1 MRRILACLVLLAL
14 LLCGCGKAKEPPER
28 AAEEESGFGVD
39 AKTGTWI
46 GHGGCYTL
54 TPAEYPKN
62 CQQSFLYKGERC
74 CVVLP
79 ALAENA
85 LLLGDRGI
93 LRTKEMIS
101 WADAGEDGIW
111 AALESRNED
120 GSVTETMVCLDE
132 NGAER
137 GRLTLHF
144 PADSFPLRFAVTAEG
159 FCFHCSDALRLFDR
173 DGNAQGVIPHP
184 EWSGTLLKGSSG
196 VLYYVEQGDRGGGS
210 VSRVET
216 QTAALTPLFDYA
228 TGYLCAGD
236 ETSPLLLM
244 KADGIYHLDENGETA
259 PLVIWAECGLAL
271 SGVMSV
277 EAEADGSYL
286 VRGVSFEPMRLTPA
300 QPGEL
305 KPRTRLKL
313 AMLGSYGSLAA
324 EVAGFNARSADIC
337 VELVDLTE
345 GGLTDA
351 EALTRLSTQLIA
363 GEGPDMLAFRNGAL
377 SPFPYLRK
385 GMLRDLEQ
393 DVEADPDI
401 DLDDIWTAG
410 PIRRD
415 CGGLY
420 LLAADFSIETRL
432 GLRETFGDTDGWS
445 FDAYLA
451 LARATPPDRMV
462 MYNLTREYFFREAVS
477 RYLRGAMD
485 WQAGTCDFEGPDFI
499 RLLEACRDMRE
510 TPEDPNNMVFGSNLM
525 ADGFM
530 ATELVL
536 LNRVTDLA
544 RSARRV
550 GKPISVIGFPTPDGS
565 CGTDM
570 GISPVGVLAT
580 TKHPEA
586 CWAFLKDWLL
596 HPSAIPAYDPLLR
609 EDFLDAKSDAPRVEE
624 GFFDTRLTPP
634 LTDAEEQSF
643 YHLLGA
649 IEHTTL
655 CDETAMGIIRE
666 EGAAFFAGQ
675 RSAEETARLIES
687 RLSLYISEQT

>member
-1 MRRILACLVLLAL
+1 MRRTLAWLMLLAL
-14 LLCGCGKAKEPPER
+14 LLCGCGKSKA
-28 AAEEESGFGVD
+28 AAEREEETESGFGVD
-39 AKTGTWI
+39 AKTGAWI
-46 GHGGCYTL
+46 GQGGCYTL
-54 TPAEYPKN
+54 APADYPKN

-85 LLLGDRGI
+85 LLLGDREI
-93 LRTKEMIS
+93 LRTEDMIS

-111 AALESRNED
+111 VALEDRNEN
-120 GSVTETMVCLDE
+120 GSVTETMVRLDE

-137 GRLTLHF
+137 ERLALHF
-144 PADSFPLRFAVTAEG
+144 PTDSFPMRFAVKAAG
-159 FCFHCSDALRLFDR
+159 FCFQCSDALRLFDW
-173 DGNAQGVIPHP
+173 DGNEQGKISHP
-184 EWSGTLLKGSSG
+184 EWSGTLLKGSTG
-196 VLYYVEQGDRGGGS
+196 ALYYVEQEDRGGGS

-216 QTAALTPLFDYA
+216 QTAALTPLFDYP

-244 KADGIYHLDENGETA
+244 QSDGIYRLDENGETA

-277 EAEADGSYL
+277 EAEADGCYL

-300 QPGEL
+300 QPGEI

-313 AMLGSYGSLAA
+313 AMMGSYGSLATA
-324 EVAGFNARSADIC
+324 VAGFNARSADIC

-410 PIRRD
+410 AIWRD

-477 RYLRGAMD
+477 RYLRQTMD
-485 WQAGTCDFEGPDFI
+485 WRAGTCDFESPDFI

-530 ATELVL
+530 ATELVM

-544 RSARRV
+544 RSTRRV

-570 GISPVGVLAT
+570 GMNPVGVLT
-580 TKHPEA
+580 ITKHPAA

-609 EDFLDAKSDAPRVEE
+609 EDFLEAKSDTPKVEE
-624 GFFDTRLTPP
+624 GFFDTSLTPP
-634 LTDAEEQSF
+634 LTDAEEQIF
-643 YHLLGA
+643 YHLLEA

-666 EGAAFFAGQ
+666 EAAGFFAGQ
-675 RSAEETARLIES
+675 RGAEETARLIQS
-687 RLSLYISEQT
+687 RMSLYISEQT

>member
-1 MRRILACLVLLAL
+1 MKRNLAWLVLLAL

-28 AAEEESGFGVD
+28 AAEAESGFGVD
-39 AKTGTWI
+39 AKTGAWI
-46 GHGGCYTL
+46 GQGGCYTL
-54 TPAEYPKN
+54 APADYPKN
-62 CQQSFLYKGERC
+62 CQQSFPYKGERC

-79 ALAENA
+79 ILGENA
-85 LLLGDRGI
+85 LLLGDREI

-111 AALESRNED
+111 VALEDRNEN
-120 GSVTETMVCLDE
+120 GSVTETMVRLDE

-137 GRLTLHF
+137 ERLALHF
-144 PADSFPLRFAVTAEG
+144 PTDSFPMRFAVKAAG
-159 FCFHCSDALRLFDR
+159 FCFQCSDALRLFDW
-173 DGNAQGVIPHP
+173 DGNEQGKISHP
-184 EWSGTLLKGSSG
+184 EWSGTLLKGSTG
-196 VLYYVEQGDRGGGS
+196 ALYYVEQEDRGGGS

-216 QTAALTPLFDYA
+216 QTAALTPLFDYP

-236 ETSPLLLM
+236 EISPLLLM
-244 KADGIYHLDENGETA
+244 QSDGIYRLDENGETA

-277 EAEADGSYL
+277 EAEADGCYL

-300 QPGEL
+300 QPGEI

-313 AMLGSYGSLAA
+313 AMMGSYGSLATA
-324 EVAGFNARSADIC
+324 VAGFNARSADIC

-351 EALTRLSTQLIA
+351 EALTRLSTQLVA

-393 DVEADPDI
+393 DVKADPEI

-420 LLAADFSIETRL
+420 LLAADFSVETRL
-432 GLRETFGDTDGWS
+432 GLKETFGDADGWS
-445 FDAYLA
+445 FDAYLT
-451 LARATPPDRMV
+451 LARATPSDRMV

-477 RYLRGAMD
+477 RYLRGAVD
-485 WQAGTCDFEGPDFI
+485 WQAGSCNFDSPDFI

-530 ATELVL
+530 ATELVM

-544 RSARRV
+544 RSTRRV

-570 GISPVGVLAT
+570 GMNPVGVLTT
-580 TKHPEA
+580 TKHPAA
-586 CWAFLKDWLL
+586 CWAFLKDRLL

-609 EDFLDAKSDAPRVEE
+609 EDFLDAKSDTPKVEE
-624 GFFDTRLTPP
+624 GFFDTSLTPP

-666 EGAAFFAGQ
+666 EAAGFFAGQ
-675 RSAEETARLIES
+675 RGAEETARLIQS
-687 RLSLYISEQT
+687 RMSLYISEQT

>member
-1 MRRILACLVLLAL
+1 MKRNLAWLVLLAL

-28 AAEEESGFGVD
+28 AAEAESGFGVD
-39 AKTGTWI
+39 AKTGAWI
-46 GHGGCYTL
+46 GQGGCYTL
-54 TPAEYPKN
+54 APADYPKN

-85 LLLGDRGI
+85 LLLGDREI
-93 LRTKEMIS
+93 LRTQEMIS

-111 AALESRNED
+111 VALEDRNEN
-120 GSVTETMVCLDE
+120 GSVTETMICLDE
-132 NGAER
+132 NGGER
-137 GRLTLHF
+137 GRLALHF
-144 PADSFPLRFAVTAEG
+144 PTDSFPMRFAVKAAG
-159 FCFHCSDALRLFDR
+159 FCFQCSDALRFFDR
-173 DGNAQGVIPHP
+173 DGNEQGMISHP
-184 EWSGTLLKGSSG
+184 EWSGTLLKGSTG
-196 VLYYVEQGDRGGGS
+196 ALYYVEQEDRGGGS

-216 QTAALTPLFDYA
+216 QTAALTPLFDYP
-228 TGYLCAGD
+228 TGYLCVGD

-244 KADGIYHLDENGETA
+244 QSDGIYRLDENGETA

-300 QPGEL
+300 QPGEI

-313 AMLGSYGSLAA
+313 AMLGSYGSLAT
-324 EVAGFNARSADIC
+324 EVAGFNARSTDIC

-351 EALTRLSTQLIA
+351 EALTRLSTQLVA

-393 DVEADPDI
+393 DVNADPNI

-410 PIRRD
+410 PIRHD

-432 GLRETFGDTDGWS
+432 GLRETFGDVNGWG
-445 FDAYLA
+445 FDTYLA

-477 RYLRGAMD
+477 RYLRQTMD
-485 WQAGTCDFEGPDFI
+485 WRAGTCDFESPDFI

-510 TPEDPNNMVFGSNLM
+510 TPEDPNNMVYGSNLM

-530 ATELVL
+530 ATELVM

-544 RSARRV
+544 RSTRRV

-570 GISPVGVLAT
+570 GMNPVGVLTT
-580 TKHPEA
+580 TKHPAA

-609 EDFLDAKSDAPRVEE
+609 EDFLEAKSDTPKVEE
-624 GFFDTRLTPP
+624 GFFDTSLTPP

-643 YHLLGA
+643 YHLLEA

-666 EGAAFFAGQ
+666 EAAGFFAGQ
-675 RSAEETARLIES
+675 RGAEETARLIQS
-687 RLSLYISEQT
+687 RMSLYISEQT

>member
-1 MRRILACLVLLAL
+1 MRRTLAWLMLLAL
-14 LLCGCGKAKEPPER
+14 LLCGCGKSKA
-28 AAEEESGFGVD
+28 AAEREEETESGFGVD
-39 AKTGTWI
+39 AKTGAWI
-46 GHGGCYTL
+46 GQGGCYTL
-54 TPAEYPKN
+54 VPADYPKN
-62 CQQSFLYKGERC
+62 CQQSFPYKGERC

-79 ALAENA
+79 ILGENA
-85 LLLGDRGI
+85 LLLGDREL

-111 AALESRNED
+111 VALEVRNEN

-132 NGAER
+132 SGAER
-137 GRLTLHF
+137 ESLVLHF
-144 PADSFPLRFAVTAEG
+144 PTDSFPMRFAVTEMG
-159 FCFHCSDALRLFDR
+159 FCFQCSDALRLFDR
-173 DGNAQGVIPHP
+173 DGNEQGVIPHP
-184 EWSGTLLKGSSG
+184 EWSGTLLEGSTG
-196 VLYYVEQGDRGGGS
+196 ALYYVEQGDRGGGS

-216 QTAALTPLFDYA
+216 QTAALTPLFDYP

-236 ETSPLLLM
+236 EISPLLLM
-244 KADGIYHLDENGETA
+244 QSDGIYRLDENGETA

-277 EAEADGSYL
+277 EAEADGCYL
-286 VRGVSFEPMRLTPA
+286 VRGVSFEAMRLTPA
-300 QPGEL
+300 QPAEI

-313 AMLGSYGSLAA
+313 AAMGSYGSLAT

-351 EALTRLSTQLIA
+351 EALTRLSTQLVA

-420 LLAADFSIETRL
+420 MLAADFSVETRL
-432 GLRETFGDTDGWS
+432 GLKETFGDADGWS

-477 RYLRGAMD
+477 RYLRQTMD
-485 WQAGTCDFEGPDFI
+485 WRAGTCDFESPDFI

-530 ATELVL
+530 ATELVM

-544 RSARRV
+544 RSTRRV

-570 GISPVGVLAT
+570 GMNPVGVLTT
-580 TKHPEA
+580 TKHPAA

-609 EDFLDAKSDAPRVEE
+609 EDFLEAKSDAPKVEE
-624 GFFDTRLTPP
+624 GFFDTSLTPP

-643 YHLLGA
+643 YHLLEA

-666 EGAAFFAGQ
+666 EAAGFFAGQ
-675 RSAEETARLIES
+675 RGTEETARLIQS
-687 RLSLYISEQT
+687 RMSLYISEQT